1 MEIKLVDSEIELSE
15 LPMIANTNS
24 KVQERERWIGNSTYV
39 LTMMGFL
46 IGLGALWRFPY
57 LCYRWGG
64 VLFLIPYLSALVF
77 LGIPMAL
84 LEVLL
89 G

>member
-1 MEIKLVDSEIELSE
+1 MEIKLVDSQIELTKITVNDE
-15 LPMIANTNS
+15 IKPAV
-24 KVQERERWIGNSTYV
+24 KERERWIGNSTYV
-39 LTMMGFL
+39 LTMMGFV